1 MARRKKENNNHKK
14 ELSKDDY
21 KRQSGTRDR
30 IPDVIENIGRIL
42 ENNKGTVITP
52 ENRQKINEQ
61 IHVIYKK
68 TRFYFTREE
77 FLYHRKEKRERKKLF
92 FNVLWKG

>member
-1 MARRKKENNNHKK
+1 MCKIMMKLKDIK
-14 ELSKDDY
+14 SKPVSRSFDNI
-21 KRQSGTRDR
+21 DR

-61 IHVIYKK
+61 IPVIYKK
-68 TRFYFTREE
+68 TRYFR
-77 FLYHRKEKRERKKLF
+77 
-92 FNVLWKG
+92 